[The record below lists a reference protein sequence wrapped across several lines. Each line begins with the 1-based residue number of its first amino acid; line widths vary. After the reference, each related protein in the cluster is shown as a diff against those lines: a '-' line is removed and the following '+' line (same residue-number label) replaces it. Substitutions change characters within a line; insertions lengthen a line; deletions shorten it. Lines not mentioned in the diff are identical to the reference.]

1 MDGIELLYRFMETSS
16 HSPVIGPPHIAIY
29 AAILKC
35 WRDQNK
41 ECPVII
47 YGHSLMEIARIHGR
61 ATYHRVL
68 RICRPMATLTMNHL
82 MTREKAVKY
91 GFGFRINL
99 DFV

>member
-68 RICRPMATLTMNHL
+68 RDLQADGYIDYEPSHDARKGSKIRLRL
-82 MTREKAVKY
+82 S
-91 GFGFRINL
+91 
-99 DFV
+99 D